1 MATSGHP
8 GTDPRD
14 ESVGELLKQLSQETT
29 TLVRQ
34 ELELAKAELGEKGKK
49 AGVGAGLLGGAG
61 VVGLLAA
68 GALTAAIIALLDK
81 GMALWVAALIVAVVY
96 GAIAGVLALRGR
108 DKVQE
113 ATPPVPEQTVETLK
127 EDAEWA
133 KTRKQ
138 SAAR

>member
-1 MATSGHP
+1 MATP
-8 GTDPRD
+8 GRPADPRE

-34 ELELAKAELGEKGKK
+34 ELELAKAELSEKGKK
-49 AGVGAGLLGGAG
+49 AGVGAGLIGGAG

-81 GMALWVAALIVAVVY
+81 GMATWLAALIVAVVY
-96 GAIAGVLALRGR
+96 GAIAGLLALRGR

-113 ATPPVPEQTVETLK
+113 ATPPVPDQTIETLK

-133 KTRKQ
+133 KNRKQ